1 MNIHMYVSV
10 CIRVIVSMTP
20 HCFCFHL
27 DERFKSR
34 TLTSFHSHFKNPLRW
49 MIGEWIKVV
58 RSDHLIS
65 ALPSGEVV
73 HHHQSDNFKN
83 YVQMTSAG
91 AGLDLC
97 YVSCLSVCNDFY
109 FSNYIFSCLFNLPFQ
124 FLPCVVCFCLV
135 MLSCRSSPSHKSDVI
150 YGSIPVCL
158 EYDIRVCKRS
168 CIEISSFVHNR
179 SWFHHQK

>member
-1 MNIHMYVSV
+1 MHIHMYVSV

-27 DERFKSR
+27 DERFKTVPSLHF
-34 TLTSFHSHFKNPLRW
+34 TLISKIPFGGWLESESKLFALITSYQHFP
-49 MIGEWIKVV
+49 VV
-58 RSDHLIS
+58 RW
-65 ALPSGEVV
+65 
-73 HHHQSDNFKN
+73 FTT
-83 YVQMTSAG
+83 TSHV
-91 AGLDLC
+91 DLC
-97 YVSCLSVCNDFY
+97 YVSCLSVCKDFY